1 MTKDEIQKMLAEKLN
16 EITESVIKKLNKTST
31 GDDGNSNAD
40 GSEKKTDD
48 KKMNKSVKD
57 SDSKKNDNK
66 KNSEKD
72 SKNDSEKDSE
82 IVTVLKSLQAQVNTL
97 TDKIDSGVK
106 TAEDVAKDTITKNK
120 AEVES
125 QMIELVKSM
134 GIDTDNVDVDFVIKE
149 KKKSK
154 VSDDDSDDKF
164 SKDEKFSP
172 DSEDFEKAFDKLDED
187 EKEVA
192 LGEFFKGLLK

>member
-72 SKNDSEKDSE
+72 SKNDSEKIGRASCRE
-82 IVTVLKSLQAQVNTL
+82 RV
-97 TDKIDSGVK
+97 
-106 TAEDVAKDTITKNK
+106 
-120 AEVES
+120 
-125 QMIELVKSM
+125 
-134 GIDTDNVDVDFVIKE
+134 
-149 KKKSK
+149 
-154 VSDDDSDDKF
+154 
-164 SKDEKFSP
+164 
-172 DSEDFEKAFDKLDED
+172 
-187 EKEVA
+187 
-192 LGEFFKGLLK
+192 